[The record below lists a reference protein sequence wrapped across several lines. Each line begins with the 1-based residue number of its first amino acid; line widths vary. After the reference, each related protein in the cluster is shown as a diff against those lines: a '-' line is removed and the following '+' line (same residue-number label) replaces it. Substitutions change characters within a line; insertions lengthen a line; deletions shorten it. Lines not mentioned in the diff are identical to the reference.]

1 MRVIERVSIGE
12 RLRVRDLRRPFAS
25 SESSS
30 STVGVALRFLTAD
43 RVTGPETSESC
54 SDGSGDGE
62 MTRGLAGIA
71 ALRRVDRV
79 DMMTLNGGSAG
90 QEMAPVTMRRNEA
103 SPQKVL

>member
-1 MRVIERVSIGE
+1 
-12 RLRVRDLRRPFAS
+12 
-25 SESSS
+25 
-30 STVGVALRFLTAD
+30 
-43 RVTGPETSESC
+43 
-54 SDGSGDGE
+54 